1 MDASY
6 VKACLNLFAVLQN
19 LEELIQHDREAARLA
34 ETWRIGIQFIVRK
47 GPSVRVGF
55 ANGNCRVDRE
65 TRTTSDVKLYFTSPD
80 HLNRMMDGN
89 ATPIPLKGFSRLGFL
104 TREFPKLTDRLE
116 VYLKPD
122 EDRLSDPAFM
132 ALNTRMTLYTA
143 AFAARELA
151 LHDSIG
157 RLIAPSIP
165 DGAITLQILPAGPAA
180 TLRFDKG
187 AIHVEKTAAESPD
200 ALMQMDGIDTAH
212 AFLNGRLDAFS
223 AIAGGRIR
231 IRGRIPMID
240 AMGTILDRV
249 PHYLS

>member
-6 VKACLNLFAVLQN
+6 VKACLNLHAVLQN
-19 LEELIQHDREAARLA
+19 LEELIRYDRDAARLA
-34 ETWRIGIQFIVRK
+34 RHWRIGIQFIVRK
-47 GPSVRVGF
+47 GPSTHVWFADGTCMVRRKAVT
-55 ANGNCRVDRE
+55 AP
-65 TRTTSDVKLYFTSPD
+65 DVKLFFTSPE

-89 ATPIPLKGFSRLGFL
+89 ATPIPLKGFGRLGFL

-116 VYLKPD
+116 DYLKPD
-122 EDRLSDPAFM
+122 EARLSDPAIL

-143 AFAARELA
+143 AFAARELT

-165 DGAITLQILPAGPAA
+165 DGAITMQILPNGPAA

-187 AIHVEKTAAESPD
+187 EIHVEKKAAESPD
-200 ALMQMDGIDTAH
+200 ALMQMDGVDTAH

-223 AIAGGRIR
+223 AIACGRIR

-240 AMGTILDRV
+240 ALGTILDRV